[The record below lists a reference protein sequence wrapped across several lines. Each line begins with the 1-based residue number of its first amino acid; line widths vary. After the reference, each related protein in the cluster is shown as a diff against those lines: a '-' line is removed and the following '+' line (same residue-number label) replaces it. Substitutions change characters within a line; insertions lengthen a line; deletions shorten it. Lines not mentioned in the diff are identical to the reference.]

1 MKGRMLSSQTV
12 TEILDEFQRNQP
24 DLYAVIYGELSD
36 GLTKENTDMAN
47 LYLDLCFDVIWIY
60 RDAFGKPPKVSSGKN
75 VVMNSLYLL
84 DSELK
89 AFFKVTDMDET
100 LRRSLEKRFFNRIV
114 ETGVQIEL
122 MRYLQDEVHKY
133 ASFKPERAIATSL
146 TYCLLFIFVR
156 LMNELYDKKN

>member
-1 MKGRMLSSQTV
+1 MLSAEEV
-12 TEILDEFQRNQP
+12 TEILDEFQQDQP
-24 DLYAVIYGELSD
+24 DLYAVIYGEPSD
-36 GLTKENTDMAN
+36 AVAEENKDMAN

-84 DSELK
+84 DWELK
-89 AFFKVTDMDET
+89 VFFRVTDMDET
-100 LRRSLEKRFFNRIV
+100 LRRSLEKRFFDRIV

-122 MRYLQDEVHKY
+122 MRYLQDEAHKY
-133 ASFKPERAIATSL
+133 ASFKPERLTAVSM

-156 LMNELYDKKN
+156 LMNDLYDKKK

>member
-1 MKGRMLSSQTV
+1 
-12 TEILDEFQRNQP
+12 
-24 DLYAVIYGELSD
+24 
-36 GLTKENTDMAN
+36 
-47 LYLDLCFDVIWIY
+47 
-60 RDAFGKPPKVSSGKN
+60 
-75 VVMNSLYLL
+75 MNSLYLL

-122 MRYLQDEVHKY
+122 MRYLQDEAHNY
-133 ASFKPERAIATSL
+133 ASFKPDRSIATSL

-156 LMNELYDKKN
+156 LMNDLYDKKK